1 LTSKQK
7 ANWDVRQ
14 KALQLCLIFS
24 KVFPSLKN
32 KRWKNAFPITTAAVA
47 AKKINCFLNE
57 FNKACHNKIP
67 NTKYETQKAVDF
79 REI

>member
-1 LTSKQK
+1 MP
-7 ANWDVRQ
+7 
-14 KALQLCLIFS
+14 
-24 KVFPSLKN
+24 FPN
-32 KRWKNAFPITTAAVA
+32 TTAAVA